1 MLCIFKGIF
10 CAFLGGGGEATASL
24 AAPDEPLLVQD
35 ISLV

>member
-10 CAFLGGGGEATASL
+10 CAFFGGGGATASL